1 MAIFYWTQKDGKRM
15 RNKDNTEYKELSEN
29 TQALHEASLIG
40 KE

>member
-1 MAIFYWTQKDGKRM
+1 M

-40 KE
+40 KEQ